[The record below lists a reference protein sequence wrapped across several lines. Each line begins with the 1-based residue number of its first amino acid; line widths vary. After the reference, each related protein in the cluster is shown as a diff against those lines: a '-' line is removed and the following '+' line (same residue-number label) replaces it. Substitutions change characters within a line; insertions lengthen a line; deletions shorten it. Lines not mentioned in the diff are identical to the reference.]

1 MKILGNT
8 SKLIAILAV
17 VALTGCQPKQQVVQE
32 SVPTATPTGSDT
44 RGYDPLGLPGDR
56 ENVPQDHPKTGEIV
70 GKVALV
76 DVDRKQTDTVG
87 ASTKSAPMTID
98 SVNSQAYRIQLYT
111 SKLYSEAR
119 HELRVAEE
127 IFDRPVFLDYEVPYY
142 KIRVGS
148 FADRDKAEE
157 YLQRVKAA
165 GYPTA
170 WIVMVNVG
178 VKEASPI
185 YRDAA
190 PIQDIDT
197 VYMDD
202 QNGEG

>member
-1 MKILGNT
+1 MKILRNT
-8 SKLIAILAV
+8 SKLVTALAAV
-17 VALTGCQPKQQVVQE
+17 LTLGCQPKHPVTQE
-32 SVPTATPTGSDT
+32 TPPPTSSSAPAA
-44 RGYDPLGLPGDR
+44 RGYDPLGLPGDHD
-56 ENVPQDHPKTGEIV
+56 NIPQEHPKSGAIV

-76 DVDRKQTDTVG
+76 DVDKTQTDTVG
-87 ASTKSAPMTID
+87 TTTKSAPMTVD

-178 VKEASPI
+178 VKEAAPI
-185 YRDAA
+185 YRDSA
-190 PIQDIDT
+190 PVQDTDT
-197 VYMDD
+197 TYMDD